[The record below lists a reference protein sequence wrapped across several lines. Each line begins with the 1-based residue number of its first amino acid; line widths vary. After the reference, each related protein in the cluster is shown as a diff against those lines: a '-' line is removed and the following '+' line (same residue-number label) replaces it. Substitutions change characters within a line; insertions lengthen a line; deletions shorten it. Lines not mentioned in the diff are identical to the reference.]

1 MVMAMRAGVMPAT
14 LHAEQP
20 SDQGDWAAGEV
31 QLLTEARGWDAR
43 GEGVPRRAAASSFGI
58 SGTNAHVI
66 LEQGDPDPAP
76 VVDVEPESEGRPVAW
91 LVSAKTPTGLRAQAG
106 RLAAWSQDV
115 GIGAD
120 VADVAAALA
129 ARSRFAHR
137 GVVTGVSRADLVAGL
152 RA

>member
-43 GEGVPRRAAASSFGI
+43 GDGVPRRAAVSSFGI

-66 LEQGDPDPAP
+66 LEQGDPDPVP

-106 RLAAWSQDV
+106 RLAEWAQGDD
-115 GIGAD
+115 AD
-120 VADVAAALA
+120 VSDVAAART
-129 ARSRFAHR
+129 ARSRFPHR
-137 GVVTGVSRADLVAGL
+137 GVVTGGSR
-152 RA
+152 R

>member
-43 GEGVPRRAAASSFGI
+43 GEGVPRRAAVSSFGI

-76 VVDVEPESEGRPVAW
+76 GVESGEAGPAAW
-91 LVSAKTPTGLRAQAG
+91 LVSAKTSTGLRAQAV
-106 RLAAWSQDV
+106 R
-115 GIGAD
+115 
-120 VADVAAALA
+120 
-129 ARSRFAHR
+129 
-137 GVVTGVSRADLVAGL
+137 
-152 RA
+152 